1 MSKKKFKLG
10 FLSSYGGTNMQ
21 AIIDACKDGKL
32 NMVPAV
38 IISNN
43 YGSEAL
49 ERARKENV
57 PYFYLNSKTHP
68 DEKKLDE
75 EIKNTLIQHDVD
87 IVILA
92 GYMKKIGKET
102 LAYYKGR
109 ILNIHPALLPKFGGK
124 GMYGLNVHKAVIAG
138 KEKETGITIHLVD
151 DKYDHGKIL
160 AQIKI
165 PVYEDDTPEILQKRV
180 LKEEH
185 KIYAD
190 TLTKICSGEIKLD

>member
-1 MSKKKFKLG
+1 MSKKKKFKLG
-10 FLSSYGGTNMQ
+10 FLSSHGGTNMQ
-21 AIIDACKDGKL
+21 AIIDSCKDGGL
-32 NMVPAV
+32 NMIPAV

-49 ERARKENV
+49 KRARKENI
-57 PYFYLNSKTHP
+57 PNFYLSSKTHP

-102 LAYYKGR
+102 LVHYRNR

-124 GMYGLNVHKAVIAG
+124 GMYGLNVHKAVIAN
-138 KEKETGITIHLVD
+138 KEKET
-151 DKYDHGKIL
+151 
-160 AQIKI
+160 
-165 PVYEDDTPEILQKRV
+165 
-180 LKEEH
+180 
-185 KIYAD
+185 
-190 TLTKICSGEIKLD
+190 

>member
-1 MSKKKFKLG
+1 
-10 FLSSYGGTNMQ
+10 
-21 AIIDACKDGKL
+21 
-32 NMVPAV
+32 MVPAV

-49 ERARKENV
+49 KRAKKENI
-57 PYFYLNSKTHP
+57 PRFYLSSKTHP

-92 GYMKKIGKET
+92 GFMRKIGEKT
-102 LAYYKGR
+102 LTRYKGH

-124 GMYGLNVHKAVIAG
+124 GMYGLNVHKAVIAA
-138 KEKETGITIHLVD
+138 KEKETGVTIHLID
-151 DKYDHGKIL
+151 DKYDRGKIL
-160 AQIKI
+160 AQVKI
-165 PVYEDDTPEILQKRV
+165 PVYVGDTPENLQKRV

-185 KIYAD
+185 KIYAE
-190 TLTKICSGEIKLD
+190 TLVKICSGKIKLD